1 MSKPTNLLLD
11 QLPAADREA
20 LLATAVRVP
29 LILGDDLIQPGQMI
43 HAVHFPLSGIIS
55 TVNEMADGRSVEAFM
70 VGREGVAGVEATTIP
85 MRSASRQ
92 TIQVAGEALK
102 IDAGRVRALANDR
115 PAVRQMLAL
124 YHAGVQ
130 RELEQTAA
138 CHALHPAE
146 RRLAKWLLRCH
157 DRSDGDTMQLTQ
169 EYMASMLGSQRT
181 TVSEAAQVLQANG
194 AVSYSRGKV
203 RVLSRPALEASACE
217 CYRKVSLSQSEAA

>member
-29 LILGDDLIQPGQMI
+29 LILGADLIQPGQMI

-85 MRSASRQ
+85 MCSASRQ
-92 TIQVAGEALK
+92 TIQVTGEALK
-102 IDAGRVRALANDR
+102 IDAARVRALADDR
-115 PAVRQMLAL
+115 PAVRRMLAL

-217 CYRKVSLSQSEAA
+217 CYRKVSVSQSEAA